1 MRRAVLF
8 AVSFWLLVFL
18 AVAQI
23 AVLRG
28 RWSAPALGLEQ
39 WLVLILILALQL
51 MLLIVPSRL
60 GAGLSVGRGLL
71 LLPLAASGFL
81 LAVLVFSLEMAF
93 GEYTRLLD
101 DASIWTVVI
110 PVVSGIGYS
119 FVLHRKSRRMAAG
132 ALLRTQR
139 STLLIAGILVLAA
152 IIPAHLL
159 TIRRGG
165 FLVGIGT
172 ALGII
177 LSVLV
182 ILLALGQLLFSLL
195 CARSTSRRT
204 QPPGGPAPP
213 TSV

>member
-23 AVLRG
+23 AILRG
-28 RWSAPALGLEQ
+28 RWSAPSLGPEQ
-39 WLVLILILALQL
+39 WLVLIVILALQI

-60 GAGLSVGRGLL
+60 ISGLPVGGGFLL
-71 LLPLAASGFL
+71 AALAASGFL
-81 LAVLVFSLEMAF
+81 FAVLLFSIEMAF
-93 GEYTRLLD
+93 GEYTRLLN
-101 DASIWTVVI
+101 DASIWTVVF
-110 PVVSGIGYS
+110 PVVAGIGYA
-119 FVLHRKSRRMAAG
+119 FVLHRRSRRMAAER
-132 ALLRTQR
+132 LLRHQCW
-139 STLLIAGILVLAA
+139 TLLIAGALVLAA
-152 IIPAHLL
+152 IIPAHLM
-159 TIRRGG
+159 TVRRGG

-172 ALGII
+172 ALGMI

-204 QPPGGPAPP
+204 QPPGAPAPP
-213 TSV
+213 THA